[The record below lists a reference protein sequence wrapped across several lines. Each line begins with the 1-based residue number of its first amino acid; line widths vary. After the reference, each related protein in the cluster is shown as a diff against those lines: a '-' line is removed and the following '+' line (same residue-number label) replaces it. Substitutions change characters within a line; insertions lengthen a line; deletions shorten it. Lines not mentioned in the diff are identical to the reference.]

1 MKPKVNFLFV
11 CLVAGLMSVVALSI
25 DSILPA
31 MGYVRHKF
39 DVPPEDGHWILTT
52 LFFGLAIGQL
62 FFGPLSD
69 TIGRKT
75 TIYVGIIIFS
85 SGSLISFL
93 ANDYSFFIFGRFI
106 QGLGVS
112 APRIVSQAI
121 IRDVVVGTAMARLNS
136 FVMTVFIAVPVFAP
150 ILGQF
155 VIWTI
160 GWSYI
165 FVVLIVYCLTL
176 TLIFGLTINE
186 TLKQPQKFNFET
198 ILRCCLS
205 VFSNKMTL
213 GFTVALGCV
222 LGCLIS
228 FLNIAQPLYQEVY
241 SVGDK
246 FPFYFA
252 GTALVIGMA
261 SLLNAKLVSR
271 IKLDSIVTYA
281 LIWSWVCSAAFLILA
296 LNYVTIDILAFLLFS
311 ALVFTTFGFLFSNFN
326 AMALEPMGHIA
337 GTASA
342 LIATV
347 SNIIALCMGAISSYF
362 FSGSPTPLIAVFFI
376 NSTTAICIMFYLRRF
391 SIKWTAKEKNNCS
404 KYS

>member
-1 MKPKVNFLFV
+1 
-11 CLVAGLMSVVALSI
+11 
-25 DSILPA
+25 
-31 MGYVRHKF
+31 
-39 DVPPEDGHWILTT
+39 
-52 LFFGLAIGQL
+52 
-62 FFGPLSD
+62 
-69 TIGRKT
+69 
-75 TIYVGIIIFS
+75 
-85 SGSLISFL
+85 
-93 ANDYSFFIFGRFI
+93 
-106 QGLGVS
+106 
-112 APRIVSQAI
+112 
-121 IRDVVVGTAMARLNS
+121 
-136 FVMTVFIAVPVFAP
+136 
-150 ILGQF
+150 
-155 VIWTI
+155 
-160 GWSYI
+160 
-165 FVVLIVYCLTL
+165 
-176 TLIFGLTINE
+176 
-186 TLKQPQKFNFET
+186 
-198 ILRCCLS
+198 
-205 VFSNKMTL
+205 
-213 GFTVALGCV
+213 VALGCV

-404 KYS
+404 K

>member
-1 MKPKVNFLFV
+1 
-11 CLVAGLMSVVALSI
+11 
-25 DSILPA
+25 
-31 MGYVRHKF
+31 
-39 DVPPEDGHWILTT
+39 
-52 LFFGLAIGQL
+52 
-62 FFGPLSD
+62 
-69 TIGRKT
+69 
-75 TIYVGIIIFS
+75 
-85 SGSLISFL
+85 
-93 ANDYSFFIFGRFI
+93 
-106 QGLGVS
+106 
-112 APRIVSQAI
+112 
-121 IRDVVVGTAMARLNS
+121 
-136 FVMTVFIAVPVFAP
+136 
-150 ILGQF
+150 
-155 VIWTI
+155 
-160 GWSYI
+160 
-165 FVVLIVYCLTL
+165 LTL

-246 FPFYFA
+246 FSFYFA

-296 LNYVTIDILAFLLFS
+296 LNYVTIDLLAFLLFS

-342 LIATV
+342 LI
-347 SNIIALCMGAISSYF
+347 
-362 FSGSPTPLIAVFFI
+362 
-376 NSTTAICIMFYLRRF
+376 
-391 SIKWTAKEKNNCS
+391 
-404 KYS
+404 